1 MYDIY
6 TYMYVGYSCISHVTP
21 VFFIDQV
28 TADATAAANFSPV
41 TAPGI

>member
-1 MYDIY
+1 MHSVQ
-6 TYMYVGYSCISHVTP
+6 YMSGIPHITP
-21 VFFIDQV
+21 VFSIAIDQG